1 MGKLCKRVSLC
12 FVLAAF
18 VWAGTLIADRQR
30 LNEELIR
37 LHVVA
42 NSDSEADQSLKLR
55 VRDAVTESLQDDLSK
70 LGDVEEAK
78 AYLRESLPKIQAV
91 ANEALA
97 AAGCDDRAV
106 VTLCKEVFD
115 TRHYDTFSLPAG
127 IYESLRIVIGN
138 GQGHNWWCVVFPSL
152 CLPAASDGFEAEAAS
167 AGFPDPLTGALQGE
181 EYQLRFFMLDVLGR
195 AQTLVGE

>member
-12 FVLAAF
+12 FALAAF

>member
-167 AGFPDPLTGALQGE
+167 AGFPDRLTGALQGE